1 MDIYPKNISPLGY
14 QTGVGGIDSYGV
26 NHNGFTNQDEIAYQM
41 ARSKREQDL
50 IKQYNAQGITSNY
63 PQYTTN
69 FWGNPANNY
78 GFGNS
83 NIEANIANLPQVTPI
98 LQQPTVSQQQIQNSV
113 QPQIWETAADGK
125 KVYDNVVRNEGNYQ
139 PQEQNMLDYVI
150 SAIKAVPDM
159 LNNYVNLKDV
169 KLADK
174 YKHAFINCNAS
185 QYGQG
190 GADVAELASNI
201 RETYDRTTGANT
213 LDSSMGDQYANKIGQ
228 LLGSKYPN
236 GDCSEL
242 IQRYIKRKY

>member
-1 MDIYPKNISPLGY
+1 MDIHPKNISPLGY
-14 QTGVGGIDSYGV
+14 QTGMGGIDSYGV

-41 ARSKREQDL
+41 ARSSREQDL

-83 NIEANIANLPQVTPI
+83 NIEANIANLPQTTPI
-98 LQQPTVSQQQIQNSV
+98 PVATAIPQQPV
-113 QPQIWETAADGK
+113 QPEYWETAEEGK
-125 KVYDNVVRNEGNYQ
+125 QVYDNIIRNEGNYQ
-139 PQEQNMLDYVI
+139 PQEQNMLDYGI
-150 SAIKAVPDM
+150 SAIKAVPNM
-159 LNNYVNLKDV
+159 LNNYINLKNV

-174 YKHAFINCNAS
+174 YKHAFMNCNAS

-213 LDSSMGDQYANKIGQ
+213 LDSSMGDQYANMIGR

-242 IQRYIKRKY
+242 IQKYIKRKY